1 MKITHW
7 LYCHL
12 LTEAENILND
22 TTQRILQLSSVNQG
36 MINEDF
42 KREFNLMLCESIKI
56 ELNAIS
62 GVAQMLLY
70 VYLEEN
76 AAQKVQDNLEVLEN
90 MLIFSC

>member
-1 MKITHW
+1 
-7 LYCHL
+7 
-12 LTEAENILND
+12 
-22 TTQRILQLSSVNQG
+22 

-70 VYLEEN
+70 VYL
-76 AAQKVQDNLEVLEN
+76 
-90 MLIFSC
+90 